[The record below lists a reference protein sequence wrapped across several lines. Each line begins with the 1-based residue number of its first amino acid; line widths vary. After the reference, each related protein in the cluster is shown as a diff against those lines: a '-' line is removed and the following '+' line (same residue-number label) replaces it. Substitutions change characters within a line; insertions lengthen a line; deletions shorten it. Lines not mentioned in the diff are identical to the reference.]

1 MNQYIE
7 QFIRYLQAEKN
18 VSENT
23 LRNYSIDIAQ
33 FQKFLRD
40 TNLCPAEIPPNP
52 PFTKGGQG
60 GIDIKKIDNIVI
72 RAFLGGL
79 HRGGNCNSSM
89 ARKLSTLRT
98 FFKYLCRE
106 GYLNKNPARLV
117 ATPKQKKRIPSFLP
131 IDEAFRLMDTPDTRT
146 LSGLRDK
153 AILETLYG
161 AGIRI
166 SELVSLN
173 VTDVDLERGYIRV
186 FGKGRKERI
195 VPLGGKACEA
205 IREYLDKMQEHRGN
219 NPPHPPFTKGGRGGI
234 SEALF
239 LNPRGGRLTTRSG
252 WNIVDKYAR
261 RGAIKRHISP
271 HSLRHT
277 FATHLLE
284 GGADL
289 RVIQELLGHSSLSTT
304 QKYTHVNLD
313 QLMKVYDKSHPK
325 A

>member
-7 QFIRYLQAEKN
+7 QFLRYLQAEKN

-23 LRNYSIDIAQ
+23 LRNYSIDMEQ
-33 FQKFLRD
+33 FEKFLRE
-40 TNLCPAEIPPNP
+40 TNLCPD
-52 PFTKGGQG
+52 GSSS
-60 GIDIKKIDNIVI
+60 IDIKKIDNVVI
-72 RAFLGGL
+72 RTFLGSL
-79 HRGGNCNSSM
+79 YKNGNCSSSM

-106 GYLNKNPARLV
+106 GYLQKNPAKLV
-117 ATPKQKKRIPSFLP
+117 ATPKQVKKLPSFLP
-131 IDEAFRLMDTPDTRT
+131 IDEAFRLMDTPDTKT

-166 SELVSLN
+166 NELISLD
-173 VTDVDLERGYIRV
+173 VTDVDLDKGYIRV
-186 FGKGRKERI
+186 LGKGRKERI
-195 VPLGGKACEA
+195 VPLGSKACHA
-205 IREYLDKMQEHRGN
+205 IREYLNKRKEIRCKGQEIDG
-219 NPPHPPFTKGGRGGI
+219 K
-234 SEALF
+234 ALF
-239 LNPRGGRLTTRSG
+239 LNLRGGRLTTRSG

-261 RGAIKRHISP
+261 RGAIARHVSP

-289 RVIQELLGHSSLSTT
+289 RAIQELLGHSSLSTT
-304 QKYTHVNLD
+304 QRYTHVNLD
-313 QLMKVYDKSHPK
+313 QLMKVYDKAHPK

>member
-7 QFIRYLQAEKN
+7 QFKKYLQVEKY
-18 VSENT
+18 VSVHT
-23 LRNYSIDIAQ
+23 LRNYSIDMEQ
-33 FQKFLRD
+33 FEKFLKD
-40 TNLCPAEIPPNP
+40 TNLCPD
-52 PFTKGGQG
+52 GSSS
-60 GIDIKKIDNIVI
+60 GIDIKKIDNVVI
-72 RAFLGGL
+72 RTFLGSL
-79 HRGGNCNSSM
+79 HKGGICNNSM
-89 ARKLSTLRT
+89 SRKLSTLRT

-106 GYLNKNPARLV
+106 GYIQKNPARLV
-117 ATPKQKKRIPSFLP
+117 ATPKVPKKIPSFLP
-131 IDEAFRLMDTPDTRT
+131 IDEAFRLMDIPDSKT

-173 VTDVDLERGYIRV
+173 VTNVDLERGYIRV

-195 VPLGGKACEA
+195 VPLGKKACDA
-205 IREYLDKMQEHRGN
+205 IREYLNKRGQ
-219 NPPHPPFTKGGRGGI
+219 GYRGKEQDRTDIPVCQG
-234 SEALF
+234 ALF
-239 LNPRGGRLTTRSG
+239 LNLRGGRLTSRSG

-261 RGAIKRHISP
+261 KGAIARHISP